1 MVELLRTNDLVKLSW
16 AQALLDEAGIA
27 HVVLDQHASVLDGSI
42 GILPRRLMIDADD
55 LAPAT
60 ELLRR
65 QAAELDLN
73 DGAA

>member
-16 AQALLDEAGIA
+16 AQALLGEAGIA

-42 GILPRRLMIDADD
+42 GILPRRLMVDADD
-55 LAPAT
+55 LAQAT
-60 ELLRR
+60 DLLRR
-65 QAAELDLN
+65 QAAELDLD

>member
-65 QAAELDLN
+65 QAAELDLD